1 MNKQFCDN
9 CGKRSDDHHV
19 DSINTA
25 RGDIKVRFRFEIAGT
40 VHMWSQT
47 DLCVKCKNKIIKE
60 IAQKI
65 IKEGLP
71 T

>member
-9 CGKRSDDHHV
+9 CHKQSKDHRIDSMDTAKDDF
-19 DSINTA
+19 
-25 RGDIKVRFRFEIAGT
+25 KVEFRFKIAGT
-40 VHMWSQT
+40 VHMWSDT

-60 IAQKI
+60 IAKKI

-71 T
+71 E